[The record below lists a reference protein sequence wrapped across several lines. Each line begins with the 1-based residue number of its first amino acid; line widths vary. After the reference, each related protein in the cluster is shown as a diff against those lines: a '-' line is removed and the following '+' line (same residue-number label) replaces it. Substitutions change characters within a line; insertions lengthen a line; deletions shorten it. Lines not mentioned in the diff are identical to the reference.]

1 MENLSYL
8 IIKASRHLKNALDK
22 RLNAY
27 DITASQFS
35 VLNQIYNRNGQ
46 ITSAEIAS
54 ILESDRPTISGM
66 VNRLEQKKLLKK
78 MVNPKDKRSA
88 YLELDHETM
97 ELVET
102 LRAVSNDLNLEIFKD
117 LKASEVDQV
126 KKVLASILEI
136 TDQN

>member
-78 MVNPKDKRSA
+78 VVNPKDKRSA
-88 YLELDHETM
+88 YLQLDPKTM